1 MSYYSNSYPEID
13 EVVFVS
19 VSSFSDYGIFCTLV
33 EYGNKE
39 GFLPDTEIDKKIYYD
54 KKKYFSSKKIY
65 PMVVIGINFE
75 KEHIDLSHRKIK
87 PDDRDKH
94 IKYFDY
100 ISKIYRL
107 TEEFS
112 KISKITL
119 NDLLPLTMW
128 QLINK
133 DDIENSQ
140 QKFKAI
146 LERPVQFIDHAKT
159 TYPSESNEFLDNM
172 CSRISS
178 TTMTINQNF
187 NLIAYCDNAINELK
201 NILHFENLDKTI
213 KIEYVNAPTYRF
225 VVECKFDDER
235 NDLIN
240 KYIDIHQKKIKEK
253 VCNQSDLVKLG
264 YDIFIE
270 EVDKYAGLIK
280 QKIDGKKFH
289 FELGDVFLT
298 KEREITIKYLPKVIS
313 KQKTDNS
320 ENSNEEED
328 VSEDNNVNY
337 IDDE

>member
-1 MSYYSNSYPEID
+1 
-13 EVVFVS
+13 
-19 VSSFSDYGIFCTLV
+19 
-33 EYGNKE
+33 
-39 GFLPDTEIDKKIYYD
+39 
-54 KKKYFSSKKIY
+54 
-65 PMVVIGINFE
+65 MVVTDIDFE
-75 KEHIDLSHRKIK
+75 KGHVDLSHRKIK
-87 PDDRDKH
+87 PEDRDKH

-112 KISKITL
+112 KISKLAI

-172 CSRISS
+172 CARISS

-187 NLIAYCDNAINELK
+187 NLTAYCDNAINELK
-201 NILHFENLDKTI
+201 NILKFENMDNEI
-213 KIEYVNAPTYRF
+213 RIEYVNAPTYRF
-225 VVECKFDDER
+225 VVDCKFDDER

-240 KYIDIHQKKIKEK
+240 KYIDIHQKKIKDK
-253 VCNQSDLVKLG
+253 VCNQCDLVKLG
-264 YDIFIE
+264 NDIFIE
-270 EVDKYAGLIK
+270 EVDKYVRLIEK
-280 QKIDGKKFH
+280 KIEGKKFH
-289 FELGDVFLT
+289 FELGDAFLT
-298 KEREITIKYLPKVIS
+298 KEREITIKYLKKDEFVA
-313 KQKTDNS
+313 KQQADL
-320 ENSNEEED
+320 ENSTESEED
-328 VSEDNNVNY
+328 NRETSNVDY